1 MTSMPEVSD
10 GDQEVTVRMQFHIF
24 ALGHELPYR

>member
-10 GDQEVTVRMQFHIF
+10 GDQKFTVRMQFHIF
-24 ALGHELPYR
+24 ALGYELLYR